1 MKISRESFFKEY
13 SMYALVEIKG
23 KQYKAKKGEVLK
35 IDRIAQVK
43 GESVDFDTV
52 LLLRGEDSVK
62 VGTPYVD
69 GASVKATVEDHGRDK
84 KVVVFKYKRRKN
96 YRRKRGHRQ
105 QYTLL
110 KVDDILGE

>member
-1 MKISRESFFKEY
+1 
-13 SMYALVEIKG
+13 MYALVEIKG

-35 IDRIAQVK
+35 IDRITQVK

-52 LLLRGEDSVK
+52 LLLRGEDTVK

-69 GASVKATVEDHGRDK
+69 GASVKTTVEDHGKNK
-84 KVVVFKYKRRKN
+84 KVIVFKYKRRKN

-105 QYTLL
+105 QYTLV
-110 KVDDILGE
+110 KVDDIVGE

>member
-1 MKISRESFFKEY
+1 
-13 SMYALVEIKG
+13 MYALVEIKG
-23 KQYKAKKGEVLK
+23 KKYKAKKGEVLK

-52 LLLRGEDSVK
+52 LLLRGEDLIK

-69 GASVKATVEDHGRDK
+69 GASVKTTVEDHGRDK
-84 KVVVFKYKRRKN
+84 KIVVFKYKKRKN